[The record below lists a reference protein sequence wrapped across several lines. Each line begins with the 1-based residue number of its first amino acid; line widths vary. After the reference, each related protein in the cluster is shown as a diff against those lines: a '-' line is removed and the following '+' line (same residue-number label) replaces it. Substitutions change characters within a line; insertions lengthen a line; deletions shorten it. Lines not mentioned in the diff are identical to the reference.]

1 MKIKTA
7 VRAGSITHNHNQNG
21 LKVKTKLR
29 AGALTTNHNQNA
41 LARQ

>member
-1 MKIKTA
+1 MKIKTT
-7 VRAGSITHNHNQNG
+7 VRAGGLSANHNQNG

-29 AGALTTNHNQNA
+29 AGALTTNHNQNV